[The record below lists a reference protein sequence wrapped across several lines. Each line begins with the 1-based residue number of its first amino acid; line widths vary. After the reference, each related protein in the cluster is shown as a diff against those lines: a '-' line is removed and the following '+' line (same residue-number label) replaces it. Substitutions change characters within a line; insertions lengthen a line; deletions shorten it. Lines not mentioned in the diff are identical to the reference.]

1 MIKNKI
7 WISIGL
13 LVLII
18 LFACLKEIWK
28 GFIYFSLSFLVGL
41 CFYLTF
47 VLIHKYLE
55 DYKWNF
61 EEDFAYYK
69 AQTINSTS
77 LTEKDFEMARDVYVK
92 KYKQS
97 LARDKMIDIFKMLFC
112 LSIAITCIV
121 AMCTVTI
128 L

>member
-1 MIKNKI
+1 M
-7 WISIGL
+7 
-13 LVLII
+13 
-18 LFACLKEIWK
+18 
-28 GFIYFSLSFLVGL
+28 
-41 CFYLTF
+41 
-47 VLIHKYLE
+47 E